1 MSLVVPVCFGTGSAI
16 VYGISIVVQH
26 GAAHTG
32 AGEEDPHGLLR
43 LLRDPRWLLA
53 IGGDF
58 IGFLLQIAALSTG
71 PVVLIQPLVVLML
84 PVALITGSVLGGPRP
99 GVGEYVSMAAVVGG
113 LAGFLVMVGRA
124 RSPSTPDARA
134 AGAAVIVILVLGVA
148 LCLAVR
154 GRGKGLRGAMYGA
167 VAGACFG
174 TLGVLVNTASH
185 RIANGRIT
193 SLLTHPSGIVTIIGI
208 LVLGAM
214 GIVLTQVSFQVGAL
228 AATLPAN
235 LSTDPLVAVILGEVL
250 LREHLPHGPAY
261 LVGYATCLALIL
273 YGTIRLAAPTASTLT
288 H

>member
-1 MSLVVPVCFGTGSAI
+1 MSVEVAIPLGAGSAI

-26 GAAHTG
+26 QAAHTG
-32 AGEEDPHGLLR
+32 SGEEDPHGLLR

-71 PVVLIQPLVVLML
+71 SVVIVQPLVVLML
-84 PVALITGSVLGGPRP
+84 PVALITGSFLGGPRP
-99 GVGEYVSMAAVVGG
+99 RAKDYVSIAAVVGG
-113 LAGFLVMVGRA
+113 VAGFLALVGRGGH
-124 RSPSTPDARA
+124 PHVPDPWA
-134 AGAAVIVILVLGVA
+134 AGVTVLVVLGLGTA
-148 LCLAVR
+148 LCLAAR
-154 GRGKGLRGAMYGA
+154 GRGASLRGAMYGA

-185 RIANGRIT
+185 RIVDGRII
-193 SLLTHPSGIVTIIGI
+193 SLLTHPSGIVTLAGI
-208 LVLGAM
+208 ALLGTM

-235 LSTDPLVAVILGEVL
+235 LSADPLLAVVLGVVL
-250 LREHLPHGPAY
+250 LREHLPHGPAF
-261 LVGYATCLALIL
+261 LAAYAVCLGLIMV
-273 YGTIRLAAPTASTLT
+273 GTIRLAAPTASSLA

>member
-1 MSLVVPVCFGTGSAI
+1 MPLVVAVCFGVGSAI

-26 GAAHTG
+26 GAVHTG
-32 AGEEDPHGLLR
+32 GGEEDPHGLLR

-58 IGFLLQIAALSTG
+58 VGFLLAIAALTTG

-84 PVALITGSVLGGPRP
+84 PVALITGSLLGGPRP
-99 GVGEYVSMAAVVGG
+99 GPAEYLSMAAVIGG
-113 LAGFLVMVGRA
+113 LAGFIAMVGRA
-124 RSPSTPDARA
+124 RHPSVPDPWL
-134 AGAAVIVILVLGVA
+134 AGVAVVVIVVVGTT

-154 GRGKGLRGAMYGA
+154 GRGASLRGAMYGA
-167 VAGACFG
+167 VAGASFG

-185 RIANGRIT
+185 RIVNGRIT
-193 SLLTHPSGIVTIIGI
+193 SLLTHPSGIVTLAGI
-208 LVLGAM
+208 AVCGVM

-235 LSTDPLVAVILGEVL
+235 LSTDPLVAVVLGVLL
-250 LREHLPHGPAY
+250 LRERLPLGPGY
-261 LVGYATCLALIL
+261 LVGYAICLGLIL
-273 YGTIRLAAPTASTLT
+273 FGTIRLAAPAASTLT